1 LYNDPSGHD
10 SIISQFLAG
19 FTAEVVSSTL
29 WFSPKVQQDLAPNEH
44 ESVAMLTGRV
54 VGDIVSTVAGVTAI
68 GTGAGAITGGTL
80 CVGLTGGGCLPAGA
94 PTAVAGRALILE
106 GAGMS
111 VPGAVGLGANL
122 VLLAKKH
129 KIYKSDTEEEGTY
142 IGRTKQSLE
151 DRQAQH
157 QANGKNRILKEID
170 EADTLEEARF
180 KEQKAINEHGGIENL
195 TNKRNELNLAKFLEL
210 LKKFGSD
217 K

>member
-1 LYNDPSGHD
+1 M
-10 SIISQFLAG
+10 LA
-19 FTAEVVSSTL
+19 
-29 WFSPKVQQDLAPNEH
+29 
-44 ESVAMLTGRV
+44 GRV
-54 VGDIVSTVAGVTAI
+54 VGDIVSTVAGVAAM

-94 PTAVAGRALILE
+94 PTAIAGGALILE

-111 VPGAVGLGANL
+111 TRGAVGLGSNL

-129 KIYKSDTEEEGTY
+129 KIYKSDTEEGTY

-210 LKKFGSD
+210 LKRFGSD